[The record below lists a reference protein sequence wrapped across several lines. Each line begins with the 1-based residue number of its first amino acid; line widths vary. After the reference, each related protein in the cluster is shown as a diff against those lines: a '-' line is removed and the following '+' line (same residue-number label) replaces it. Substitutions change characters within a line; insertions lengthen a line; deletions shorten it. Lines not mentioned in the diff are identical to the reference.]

1 MATTAP
7 TPRPPMPLQKPR
19 TPTINATVVLGVSAD
34 RVRAVVGIH
43 QVQQEP
49 SNRHDVATSVVDQCH
64 PPDDLVL
71 AVLDHSHTGLPR
83 RCSLHQAAALAS
95 GRRASR
101 RVQITENSASEAKI
115 WNTSRPPGVVV
126 SMASCS
132 DRNDVALLELAD
144 GLHEVRQ
151 RPAEPVEPPHH
162 QRVPGR
168 SEAIISASCG
178 RSVLAP
184 DTVSVQVRQQPAALR
199 ASCCNA
205 ASCWVVDTLAYPSS
219 SPTGQHPVTTHR
231 HGRWCVDDARGRC
244 RASRGFFRLGDAPR
258 TGTPGRATT
267 PHNSPARPPHTR

>member
-1 MATTAP
+1 MLT
-7 TPRPPMPLQKPR
+7 
-19 TPTINATVVLGVSAD
+19 
-34 RVRAVVGIH
+34 
-43 QVQQEP
+43 
-49 SNRHDVATSVVDQCH
+49 
-64 PPDDLVL
+64 
-71 AVLDHSHTGLPR
+71 
-83 RCSLHQAAALAS
+83 AS
-95 GRRASR
+95 GSSPRIGEASISACPDTR
-101 RVQITENSASEAKI
+101 ELGQRGENLEHQSAI
-115 WNTSRPPGVVV
+115 GGGGVDGLLQRPEP
-126 SMASCS
+126 
-132 DRNDVALLELAD
+132 DVALLELAD

-151 RPAEPVEPPHH
+151 RPAEPVEPPYH

-244 RASRGFFRLGDAPR
+244 RASRGFFRLGDAHEPAHPAAPR
-258 TGTPGRATT
+258 LPTT
-267 PHNSPARPPHTR
+267 ARLGHRTQDRLTVRQVAAEAEGAHPSRKTRS